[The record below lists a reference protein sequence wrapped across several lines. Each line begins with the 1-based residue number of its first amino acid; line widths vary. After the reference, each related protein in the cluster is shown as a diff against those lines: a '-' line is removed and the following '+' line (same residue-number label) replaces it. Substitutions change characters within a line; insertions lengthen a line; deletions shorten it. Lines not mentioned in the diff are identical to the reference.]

1 MRNKTLQWRNR
12 QIYAEFIAHLRNGQP
27 IMMAYTIVAENYGVD
42 ADYVRAI
49 IREQAKIQRSD

>member
-1 MRNKTLQWRNR
+1 
-12 QIYAEFIAHLRNGQP
+12 
-27 IMMAYTIVAENYGVD
+27 MMAYTIVAENYGVD